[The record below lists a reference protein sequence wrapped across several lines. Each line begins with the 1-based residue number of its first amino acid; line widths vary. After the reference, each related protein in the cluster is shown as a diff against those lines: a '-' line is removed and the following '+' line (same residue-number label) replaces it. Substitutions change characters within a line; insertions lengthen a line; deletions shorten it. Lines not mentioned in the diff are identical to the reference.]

1 MKSITAITS
10 RTTVVAMWFVL
21 CALFTAIGVQEGVAQ
36 TTQTVTSE
44 GMAGVQGN
52 PAIARDNA
60 IQDALRKAV
69 EQAVGTM
76 VASETLV
83 ENFQVV
89 RDNIYNKSQ
98 GYVKEYKVVK
108 ESPGKDLY
116 AVTISATVSTES
128 LKNDL
133 GALGLLIARVG
144 KPRTLFMVAEQNI
157 GQEVL
162 LYWWSWWGR
171 GGAAALGQSVDM
183 AVSET
188 VLKEEF
194 LNRGFNVIDISAV
207 TGKFEISNAYRIAD
221 LTDTGAREIGRKMG
235 AEIIVKGKALAKEGP
250 RTAGSA
256 VGSYLADITLSAV
269 RVDNGQVLASVRGN
283 AAARH
288 VAQHVGGN
296 QAIENAARQVAD
308 KLVEQIT
315 AKWTAEMIG
324 GQLIQ
329 LTIRGLGG
337 MKDLVKIKEFLKSK
351 VRGVQN
357 VIQRSFERGE
367 ADLEVD
373 AKSSAQQIGDEL
385 ADKPIQGLDLDVVSA
400 TGNTLEL
407 CVAGK
412 CGDAISSAPPAPMA
426 SAMPAPEASMGGPA
440 AQGTLKS
447 IRSVMDKAVVAQLN
461 EVKVRG
467 TVLQA
472 VVSLV
477 YQGAVEAAQGAKNSG
492 EYHVNKSGSYELD
505 YTTNKKY
512 EATSADGDTCCRVGL
527 GENKRIQITF
537 PAPPGAKKV
546 GIYVY
551 QIGTFDDVVIPQ

>member
-1 MKSITAITS
+1 MKPTGPTSSKHTFWILVTA
-10 RTTVVAMWFVL
+10 
-21 CALFTAIGVQEGVAQ
+21 CALGVLLTVEGVREGFAQ
-36 TTQTVTSE
+36 ATQTVMAD
-44 GMAGVQGN
+44 GMAPVQDN

-98 GYVKEYKVVK
+98 GYVKEYKIVK
-108 ESPGKDLY
+108 ESPQKDLY
-116 AVTISATVSTES
+116 TVTISATVSTES

-144 KPRTLFMVAEQNI
+144 KPRTLFMIAEQNV

-171 GGAAALGQSVDM
+171 GGAAFAGQSVDM

-235 AEIIVKGKALAKEGP
+235 AEIVIKGKALAKEGP

-256 VGSYLADITLSAV
+256 VGSYLADITLTAI

-283 AAARH
+283 GVARH

-296 QAIENAARQVAD
+296 QAIENAARQVAE
-308 KLVEQIT
+308 KLIEQIT
-315 AKWTAEMIG
+315 AKWTAEMSG
-324 GQLIQ
+324 GQLVQ
-329 LTIRGLGG
+329 LTIRGLSG
-337 MKDLVKIKEFLKSK
+337 MKDVVKIKEFLKGK

-367 ADLEVD
+367 AVLEVD

-385 ADKPIQGLDLDVVSA
+385 AAKPIQGLDLDVIAA

-407 CVAGK
+407 CVVGK
-412 CGDAISSAPPAPMA
+412 CGNAGSAPT
-426 SAMPAPEASMGGPA
+426 SSVMPATP
-440 AQGTLKS
+440 
-447 IRSVMDKAVVAQLN
+447 
-461 EVKVRG
+461 
-467 TVLQA
+467 
-472 VVSLV
+472 
-477 YQGAVEAAQGAKNSG
+477 
-492 EYHVNKSGSYELD
+492 
-505 YTTNKKY
+505 
-512 EATSADGDTCCRVGL
+512 
-527 GENKRIQITF
+527 
-537 PAPPGAKKV
+537 
-546 GIYVY
+546 
-551 QIGTFDDVVIPQ
+551 

>member
-1 MKSITAITS
+1 
-10 RTTVVAMWFVL
+10 
-21 CALFTAIGVQEGVAQ
+21 
-36 TTQTVTSE
+36 
-44 GMAGVQGN
+44 MAGVQGE

-76 VASETLV
+76 VSSETLV

-116 AVTISATVSTES
+116 AVTISATVSTEN

-144 KPRTLFMVAEQNI
+144 KPRTLFMIAEQNV
-157 GQEVL
+157 GQEIL
-162 LYWWSWWGR
+162 LYWWGYWGK
-171 GGAAALGQSVDM
+171 GGAAFAGQSVEM

-221 LTDTGAREIGRKMG
+221 LTDTGARDIGRKMG
-235 AEIIVKGKALAKEGP
+235 AEIIIKGKALAKEGP
-250 RTAGSA
+250 RTAGSS

-288 VAQHVGGN
+288 IAQHVGGN

-315 AKWTAEMIG
+315 AKWTAEMSG

-329 LTIRGLGG
+329 LTIRGLSG
-337 MKDLVKIKEFLKSK
+337 MKDLIKIKEFLKGK

-367 ADLEVD
+367 AVLEVD
-373 AKSSAQQIGDEL
+373 AKSSAQQLGDEL
-385 ADKPIQGLDLDVVSA
+385 ASKPIQGLDLDIIAA

-412 CGDAISSAPPAPMA
+412 CAEAAASAPTA
-426 SAMPAPEASMGGPA
+426 SSMPASPEEGMGGA
-440 AQGTLKS
+440 KTYGVLKS
-447 IRSVMDKAVVAQLN
+447 MRSARDKDVVVQLN

-467 TVLQA
+467 SVLQV
-472 VVSLV
+472 VVSGV
-477 YQGAVEAAQGAKNSG
+477 YQGKVEAAAGTKQSG
-492 EYHVNKSGSYELD
+492 HFAVSSGSVLD
-505 YTTNKKY
+505 YNTNKKY
-512 EATSADGDTCCRVGL
+512 ESTGVDGDTCCSVGPGDIKRV
-527 GENKRIQITF
+527 QITF

-546 GIYVY
+546 GIS
-551 QIGTFDDVVIPQ
+551 IGGLGTFDEVMITQ

>member
-1 MKSITAITS
+1 MDTVMTLTGR
-10 RTTVVAMWFVL
+10 RTFRVAVVTLACLLNMAWAGPL
-21 CALFTAIGVQEGVAQ
+21 IAQ
-36 TTQTVTSE
+36 APAQSQTVTAE
-44 GMAGVQGN
+44 GMAAVQGN
-52 PAIARDNA
+52 PAIARDHA
-60 IQDALRKAV
+60 VQDALRKAV

-76 VASETLV
+76 VSSETLV

-98 GYVKEYKVVK
+98 GYVKDYKIVK
-108 ESPGKDLY
+108 ESPGTDLY
-116 AVTISATVSTES
+116 AVTITATVSTEN

-144 KPRTLFMVAEQNI
+144 KPRTLFMIAEQNV
-157 GQEVL
+157 GQEIL
-162 LYWWSWWGR
+162 IYWWGSWGSR
-171 GGAAALGQSVDM
+171 GGAAFAGQSVEM

-235 AEIIVKGKALAKEGP
+235 AEIIIKGKALAKEGP
-250 RTAGSA
+250 RTAGSS

-315 AKWTAEMIG
+315 AKWTAEMSG

-337 MKDLVKIKEFLKSK
+337 MKDLVKIKEFLKGK

-357 VIQRSFERGE
+357 VIQRNFERGE
-367 ADLEVD
+367 AVLEVD

-385 ADKPIQGLDLDVVSA
+385 ASKPIQGLDLDIVAA

-412 CGDAISSAPPAPMA
+412 CAAAAAAPMGSSMPSAP
-426 SAMPAPEASMGGPA
+426 EESMGGA
-440 AQGTLKS
+440 KTYGVLKS
-447 IRSVMDKAVVAQLN
+447 MRSAKDKDVVIQLN

-467 TVLQA
+467 SVLQV
-472 VVSLV
+472 VVSGI
-477 YQGAVEAAQGAKNSG
+477 YQGKVEAAAGTKQSG
-492 EYHVNKSGSYELD
+492 HFAVSNGSVLD
-505 YTTNKKY
+505 YNTNKKY
-512 EATSADGDTCCRVGL
+512 QSTSVDGDDCCAVGPGEIKRVQL
-527 GENKRIQITF
+527 TF
-537 PAPPGAKKV
+537 PAPPGAKKI
-546 GIYVY
+546 GIS
-551 QIGTFDDVVIPQ
+551 IGGLGTFDDVVISE

>member
-1 MKSITAITS
+1 MTSISITTS
-10 RTTVVAMWFVL
+10 RAGIMASLLAICAMF
-21 CALFTAIGVQEGVAQ
+21 AGAGVEAGFAQ
-36 TTQTVTSE
+36 TTQTVTAE
-44 GMAGVQGN
+44 GMAGVQGD

-76 VASETLV
+76 VSSETLV

-98 GYVKEYKVVK
+98 GYVKEYKIVK

-116 AVTISATVSTES
+116 TVTIMATVSTDN

-133 GALGLLIARVG
+133 GALGLLIARAG
-144 KPRTLFMVAEQNI
+144 KPRTLFMIAEQNV
-157 GQEVL
+157 GQEIL
-162 LYWWSWWGR
+162 LYWWSYWGK
-171 GGAAALGQSVDM
+171 GGAAFAGQSVEM

-207 TGKFEISNAYRIAD
+207 TGKFEISNAYRVAD

-235 AEIIVKGKALAKEGP
+235 AEIIIKGKALAKEGP
-250 RTAGSA
+250 RTAGSS
-256 VGSYLADITLSAV
+256 VGSYLADITLTAV

-296 QAIENAARQVAD
+296 QAIENASRQVAD

-315 AKWTAEMIG
+315 AKWTAEMSG

-329 LTIRGLGG
+329 LTIRGLSG
-337 MKDLVKIKEFLKSK
+337 MKDLVKIKEFLKTK

-357 VIQRSFERGE
+357 VIQRSFDRGE
-367 ADLEVD
+367 AVLEVD
-373 AKSSAQQIGDEL
+373 AKSTAQQIGDEL
-385 ADKPIQGLDLDVVSA
+385 ASKPIQGLDLDIVAA

-412 CGDAISSAPPAPMA
+412 CGDATSSAPMGSSMPSA
-426 SAMPAPEASMGGPA
+426 SEESMGGA
-440 AQGTLKS
+440 KTYGVLKS
-447 IRSVMDKAVVAQLN
+447 IRSAKDKDVVIQLN

-467 TVLQA
+467 SVLQV
-472 VVSLV
+472 VVSGI
-477 YQGAVEAAQGAKNSG
+477 YQGKVEAAAGTKQSG
-492 EYHVNKSGSYELD
+492 HFAVSNGSVLD
-505 YTTNKKY
+505 YNTNKKY
-512 EATSADGDTCCRVGL
+512 QSTSVDGDDCCAVGPGEIKRVHL
-527 GENKRIQITF
+527 TF
-537 PAPPGAKKV
+537 PAPPGAKKI
-546 GIYVY
+546 GIS
-551 QIGTFDDVVIPQ
+551 IGGLGTFDDVVISE

>member
-1 MKSITAITS
+1 MKPIITS
-10 RTTVVAMWFVL
+10 MNRTGFVAMWLAL
-21 CALFTAIGVQEGVAQ
+21 CVSFTVAEVQEGFAQ
-36 TTQTVTSE
+36 TTQTVTAE
-44 GMAGVQGN
+44 GMASVQGN
-52 PAIARDNA
+52 PAIARDSA

-98 GYVKEYKVVK
+98 GYVKEYKVIK
-108 ESPGKDLY
+108 ESPQKDLY
-116 AVTISATVSTES
+116 MVTISATVSTEN

-144 KPRTLFMVAEQNI
+144 KPRTLFMVAEQNV

-162 LYWWSWWGR
+162 LYWWGWWGR
-171 GGAAALGQSVDM
+171 GGATFAGQSVEM

-235 AEIIVKGKALAKEGP
+235 AEIIIKGKALAKEGP
-250 RTAGSA
+250 RTAGSS

-296 QAIENAARQVAD
+296 QAIENASRQVAD

-315 AKWTAEMIG
+315 AKWTAEMSG

-337 MKDLVKIKEFLKSK
+337 MKDLIKIKEFLKTK

-357 VIQRSFERGE
+357 VIQRSFERNE
-367 ADLEVD
+367 AVLEVD

-385 ADKPIQGLDLDVVSA
+385 TAKPIQGLDLDVIAA

-412 CGDAISSAPPAPMA
+412 CGDATSSAPTAPMA
-426 SAMPAPEASMGGPA
+426 SAMPTAPEESMGGPA
-440 AQGTLKS
+440 ASGVLKS
-447 IRSVMDKAVVAQLN
+447 IRSVVDKDVVAQLN

-467 TVLQA
+467 SVLQA

-477 YQGAVEAAQGAKNSG
+477 YQGKTDAAQGTKNR
-492 EYHVNKSGSYELD
+492 GSYHINGGHVLD
-505 YTTNKKY
+505 YSTNKKY
-512 EATSADGDTCCRVGL
+512 EATSTDGDTCCDVGL
-527 GENKRIQITF
+527 GQTKRVQITY

-551 QIGTFDDVVIPQ
+551 QIGTFDDVMIPQ

>member
-1 MKSITAITS
+1 MATIMTLSG
-10 RTTVVAMWFVL
+10 RTTLRAWLLAFACLLTVAW
-21 CALFTAIGVQEGVAQ
+21 AGEASAQ
-36 TTQTVTSE
+36 AQAQTVTAE
-44 GMAGVQGN
+44 GMASVQGN
-52 PAIARDNA
+52 PAIARDHA
-60 IQDALRKAV
+60 VQDALRKAV

-98 GYVKEYKVVK
+98 GYVKEYKIIK
-108 ESPGKDLY
+108 EKPGTDLY
-116 AVTISATVSTES
+116 AVTITATVSTEN

-144 KPRTLFMVAEQNI
+144 KPRTLFMIAEQNV
-157 GQEVL
+157 GQEML
-162 LYWWSWWGR
+162 IYWWGTWGAR
-171 GGAAALGQSVDM
+171 GGAAFAGQSVEM

-235 AEIIVKGKALAKEGP
+235 AEIIIKGKALAKEGP
-250 RTAGSA
+250 RTAGSS

-283 AAARH
+283 AVARH

-308 KLVEQIT
+308 RLVEQIT
-315 AKWTAEMIG
+315 AKWTAEMSG
-324 GQLIQ
+324 GQLVQ

-367 ADLEVD
+367 AILEVD
-373 AKSSAQQIGDEL
+373 AKSTAQQIGDEL
-385 ADKPIQGLDLDVVSA
+385 ASKPIQGLDLDIISA

-412 CGDAISSAPPAPMA
+412 CAAAAAPAPMG
-426 SAMPAPEASMGGPA
+426 SSMPAAPDMSMGGPA
-440 AQGTLKS
+440 TQGVLKS
-447 IRSVMDKAVVAQLN
+447 IHGVTDKTVVAQLN
-461 EVKVRG
+461 EVTVRG
-467 TVLQA
+467 AVLQA
-472 VVSLV
+472 VVSFI
-477 YQGAVEAAQGAKNSG
+477 YQGPVDTAQGAKNGGDYVVHSG
-492 EYHVNKSGSYELD
+492 GSYVLD
-505 YTTNKKY
+505 YSTNKKHG
-512 EATSADGDTCCRVGL
+512 ATAADGDTCCHVKPGETKRVQL
-527 GENKRIQITF
+527 TF

-546 GIYVY
+546 GIYVH
-551 QIGTFDDVVIPQ
+551 QVGTFDDVMIQ

>member
-1 MKSITAITS
+1 MTSIITTMS
-10 RTTVVAMWFVL
+10 RAWSAAPVLAL
-21 CALFTAIGVQEGVAQ
+21 CAMLLGVQSGFAQ
-36 TTQTVTSE
+36 TTQTVTAE
-44 GMAGVQGN
+44 GMAGVQGD
-52 PAIARDNA
+52 PAMARDHA

-108 ESPGKDLY
+108 ETPGKDLY
-116 AVTISATVSTES
+116 AVTIMATVSTEN

-144 KPRTLFMVAEQNI
+144 KPRTLFMIAEQNV

-171 GGAAALGQSVDM
+171 GGAAAIGQSVEM

-235 AEIIVKGKALAKEGP
+235 AEIIIKGKALAKEGP
-250 RTAGSA
+250 RTAGSS

-296 QAIENAARQVAD
+296 QAIENASRQVAD

-315 AKWTAEMIG
+315 AKWTAEMSG

-329 LTIRGLGG
+329 LTIRGLSG
-337 MKDLVKIKEFLKSK
+337 MKDLIKIKEFLKTK

-357 VIQRSFERGE
+357 VIQRSFDRGE
-367 ADLEVD
+367 AVLEVD
-373 AKSSAQQIGDEL
+373 AKTTAQQLGDEL
-385 ADKPIQGLDLDVVSA
+385 AAKPIQGLDLDVIAA

-412 CGDAISSAPPAPMA
+412 CGDAAASAPM
-426 SAMPAPEASMGGPA
+426 SSMPAAPELAMGGA
-440 AQGTLKS
+440 AATGVLKS
-447 IRSVMDKAVVAQLN
+447 IHSVQDKTVVAQLN
-461 EVKVRG
+461 DVKVRG
-467 TVLQA
+467 AVLQA
-472 VVSLV
+472 VVSLMFE
-477 YQGAVEAAQGAKNSG
+477 GKADAAQGSKN
-492 EYHVNKSGSYELD
+492 EGSFVVYSSSSYVLD
-505 YTTNKKY
+505 YSTNKKY
-512 EATSADGDTCCRVGL
+512 GATGADGDTNGHIRPGETKRV
-527 GENKRIQITF
+527 QITF
-537 PAPPGAKKV
+537 PVPPGARKV
-546 GIYVY
+546 GIYVDR
-551 QIGTFDDVVIPQ
+551 IGTFDDVVIQ

>member
-1 MKSITAITS
+1 MTSTMTTMS
-10 RTTVVAMWFVL
+10 RTGFVALLLAFS
-21 CALFTAIGVQEGVAQ
+21 ALYSGVGVQAAFAKA
-36 TTQTVTSE
+36 TQTVTAE

-116 AVTISATVSTES
+116 AVTIMATVSTDN

-144 KPRTLFMVAEQNI
+144 KPRTLFMIAEQNV

-171 GGAAALGQSVDM
+171 GGAAAVGQSVEM

-235 AEIIVKGKALAKEGP
+235 AEIIIKGKALAKEGP
-250 RTAGSA
+250 RTAGSS

-296 QAIENAARQVAD
+296 QAIENASRQVAD

-315 AKWTAEMIG
+315 AKWSAEISG

-329 LTIRGLGG
+329 LTIRGLSG
-337 MKDLVKIKEFLKSK
+337 MKDLVKIKEFLKTK

-367 ADLEVD
+367 AVLEVD

-385 ADKPIQGLDLDVVSA
+385 AANTIQGLDLDIVA
-400 TGNTLEL
+400 MTGNTIEL

-412 CGDAISSAPPAPMA
+412 CPSASAPAAPMA
-426 SAMPAPEASMGGPA
+426 SSMPASSEESMGGAA
-440 AQGTLKS
+440 AQGVLKS
-447 IRSVMDKAVVAQLN
+447 IRSVVDKDVVAQLN

-467 TVLQA
+467 AVLQV
-472 VVSLV
+472 VVSV
-477 YQGAVEAAQGAKNSG
+477 VFQGKTDVAQGAKNHG
-492 EYHVNKSGSYELD
+492 AYHINGGYVLD
-505 YTTNKKY
+505 YSTNKKY
-512 EATSADGDTCCRVGL
+512 QATATDGDTCCDVGSGQTKRV
-527 GENKRIQITF
+527 QITY

-551 QIGTFDDVVIPQ
+551 QIGTFDDVTIQ

>member
-1 MKSITAITS
+1 MNNLMVLTRQSIAHMGILVLACLFSAPWSGHAQAQTQ
-10 RTTVVAMWFVL
+10 TVVA
-21 CALFTAIGVQEGVAQ
+21 
-36 TTQTVTSE
+36 E

-76 VASETLV
+76 VSSETLV

-89 RDNIYNKSQ
+89 RDNIYNKST
-98 GYVKEYKVVK
+98 GYVKEYKIVK
-108 ESPGKDLY
+108 ESPGKDLH

-144 KPRTLFMVAEQNI
+144 KPRTLFMIAEQNV
-157 GQEVL
+157 GQEIL
-162 LYWWSWWGR
+162 LYWWGSWGSR
-171 GGAAALGQSVDM
+171 GGAAFAGQSVEM

-315 AKWTAEMIG
+315 AKWTAEMSG

-337 MKDLVKIKEFLKSK
+337 MKDLVKVKEFLKSK

-357 VIQRSFERGE
+357 VIQRSFEKGE
-367 ADLEVD
+367 AVLEVD

-385 ADKPIQGLDLDVVSA
+385 ADKPIQGLDITAA

-412 CGDAISSAPPAPMA
+412 CGDATSAAPMGSSMPSAP
-426 SAMPAPEASMGGPA
+426 EESMGGA
-440 AQGTLKS
+440 KTYGVLKS
-447 IRSVMDKAVVAQLN
+447 IRSAKDKDVVIQLN

-467 TVLQA
+467 SVLQV
-472 VVSLV
+472 VVSGI
-477 YQGAVEAAQGAKNSG
+477 YQGKVEAAAGTKQSG
-492 EYHVNKSGSYELD
+492 HFAVSNGSVLD
-505 YTTNKKY
+505 YNTNKKY
-512 EATSADGDTCCRVGL
+512 QSTSVDGDDCCAVGPGEIKRVHL
-527 GENKRIQITF
+527 TF
-537 PAPPGAKKV
+537 PAPPGAKKI
-546 GIYVY
+546 GIS
-551 QIGTFDDVVIPQ
+551 IGGLGTFDDVVIP

>member
-1 MKSITAITS
+1 MKPTSITTIIFRNGSVTIA
-10 RTTVVAMWFVL
+10 
-21 CALFTAIGVQEGVAQ
+21 CALCVLFAVAGAREGFAQ
-36 TTQTVTSE
+36 ATQTVTAE
-44 GMAGVQGN
+44 GMAPVQGN
-52 PAIARDNA
+52 PAIARDHA

-108 ESPGKDLY
+108 ESPQKDLY

-144 KPRTLFMVAEQNI
+144 KPRTLFMIAEQNV
-157 GQEVL
+157 GQEIL
-162 LYWWSWWGR
+162 LYWWGWWGR
-171 GGAAALGQSVDM
+171 GGAAFAGQSVEM

-235 AEIIVKGKALAKEGP
+235 AEIIIKGKALAKEGP

-256 VGSYLADITLSAV
+256 VGSYLADITLSAI

-315 AKWTAEMIG
+315 AKWTAEMSG

-329 LTIRGLGG
+329 LTIRGLSG

-357 VIQRSFERGE
+357 VIQRSFEKGE
-367 ADLEVD
+367 AVLEVD

-385 ADKPIQGLDLDVVSA
+385 AAKPIQGLDLDITAA

-412 CGDAISSAPPAPMA
+412 CGDTAAAPMA
-426 SAMPAPEASMGGPA
+426 SAIPASPQASLGGAA
-440 AQGTLKS
+440 AQGVLKT
-447 IRSVMDKAVVAQLN
+447 IRSVQDKDVVAQLN
-461 EVKVRG
+461 EVTVRG
-467 TVLQA
+467 AVLQA
-472 VVSLV
+472 AVSFL
-477 YQGAVEAAQGAKNSG
+477 YQGKVEAAQGAKN
-492 EYHVNKSGSYELD
+492 YGSYVVHAGGSYVLD
-505 YTTNKKY
+505 YNTNKKY
-512 EATSADGDTCCRVGL
+512 EATAADGDTCCRVGS
-527 GENKRIQITF
+527 GETKRVQLTF
-537 PAPPGAKKV
+537 PAPKGASKV
-546 GIYVY
+546 GIYVN
-551 QIGTFDDVVIPQ
+551 QVGTFDDVVIP